1 MIVSFSW
8 IVDCLYAFSARF
20 SPYGVAFSCYF
31 VNAISCAVLRLA
43 VRAYKFA

>member
-31 VNAISCAVLRLA
+31 VNAIFLRRVAVGGSCV
-43 VRAYKFA
+43 